1 MLVLGQV
8 PGHEK
13 LFAQLYIG
21 SGLLEKHVGEKFL
34 SVDLYSFDPFYHL
47 KGHPDVLGTAF
58 QVDVLQMEGDPHR
71 AVTPL
76 FELAVRRGKN
86 RGTFAA

>member
-13 LFAQLYIG
+13 LFAQLY
-21 SGLLEKHVGEKFL
+21 SGRGLFEEHVGEKFF
-34 SVDLYSFDPFYHL
+34 SVNLYRFDPFDHL
-47 KGHPDVLGTAF
+47 EGHPDVLGTAF

-71 AVTPL
+71 DVTPL
-76 FELAVRRGKN
+76 FGLTVRRGKK
-86 RGTFAA
+86 RGTFDA